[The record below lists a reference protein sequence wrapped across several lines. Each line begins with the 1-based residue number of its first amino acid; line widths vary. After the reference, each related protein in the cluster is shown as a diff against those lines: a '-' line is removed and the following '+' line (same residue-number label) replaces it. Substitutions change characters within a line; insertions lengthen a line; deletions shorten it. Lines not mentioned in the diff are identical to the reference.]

1 MRISRTV
8 AMLSAAATLA
18 VAGLVGAQTVDPF
31 SLTTIDTTTT
41 TPAVVILPGLITVA
55 AVTPASTPVLH
66 PAITVTRPGR
76 SP

>member
-1 MRISRTV
+1 MLKSRTV

-31 SLTTIDTTTT
+31 ALTVTPAAT
-41 TPAVVILPGLITVA
+41 TPSVTILPGLITVA
-55 AVTPASTPVLH
+55 AVTPASTPVLT
-66 PAITVTRPGR
+66 PAETIVRPGR